1 MEQFIIDIDQPQ
13 NGAPKSQYYCPN
25 VKRGRNGESIKTG
38 TDGILNFDQSK
49 MLFPVMCHLMYL
61 ETTIFNK

>member
-1 MEQFIIDIDQPQ
+1 MDQLIIDIEQPQ

-25 VKRGRNGESIKTG
+25 VKRGINGEPIKTG

-49 MLFPVMCHLMYL
+49 MLFPVMSFDVY
-61 ETTIFNK
+61 IYQNKNI